1 VIASGNAAVANGVL
15 GTVDPSLLL
24 NDTYRLRLVAYGTNG
39 RAEVIEDQINIEGEL
54 KLGNFRLSFTDLAVP
69 VTGIPIS
76 LTRTYDTLTA
86 NQQDDFGYGWR
97 MEFRDTDLRTSL
109 GKRSEAEEELGRYP
123 AFKDNTKVF
132 ITLPGGKREAYTFK
146 AKRVEYFQEGGQRYG
161 TGNLANYLYEATF
174 ESEKGSTNKLTVE
187 KSSIFTRNASGSYSG
202 FQGQPFNP
210 ADTLFG
216 GVYVLTSKDGS
227 KYRIDAATGDL
238 LTVQDT
244 NGNTLTYSDSEI
256 KSSTGQKVTFERDA
270 QGRIVAVK
278 DPMGELLRY
287 GYDAQGDLVS
297 VTDQEKNV
305 TKFVYDATYDD
316 PNIAGVNDGG
326 RSRKAH
332 YLREVIDPLNRS
344 GARLDYDPV
353 TGRLIKTTNAAGQT
367 IETSYDPD
375 NSIQVIKDA
384 AGNPTEYEYDIRGNV
399 VRQTNAIGATV
410 SLKYEDVNNP
420 TSVTETRD
428 ANGIVTKYE
437 YDLKGNLT
445 WKTEGYCG
453 CAGVVPGKTYYTYD
467 SFGNMTNLV
476 LPTGASMVM
485 DYDSKGQ
492 MLFMKDGKGNVIQ
505 AFTYYENGLTKTETD
520 TSGTSQYFYN
530 DLGDLTKSIDPDG
543 SITTMSY
550 DFNGK
555 LKRMVE
561 DKGTPNDLTDDEVST
576 FDYDKLGR
584 EKLADYGDGIW
595 VKYDYEGAGGDW
607 SKLEAPTIGKMER
620 KLTADGKLA
629 GWVTPSG
636 GTPTFIYD
644 NAGRLWKETD
654 EAGVVTTEYS
664 YDRAGRVSSVKD
676 VQTGAVASKQ
686 YDLGNRV
693 TEEVDPLLG
702 FVRYEYYDARNGGK
716 LKSTTRGQ
724 YVRNA
729 AGDLV
734 VDTTVALQTT
744 SFEYNGSS
752 TTVIDAQ
759 GRRTTAVQNAYALPT
774 ETIFENRNGKDYKAT
789 QSYLYANNLQEA
801 KDYPTRIVDI
811 GGNDRVYTYD
821 TTGRLK
827 TATDLGDGVYSYTY
841 GDDGLA
847 VLTSPDG
854 ETLSYGYDD
863 LGNLNKITYGDGT
876 FRTLGY
882 DNTTNELKTITLAS
896 TETIT
901 YTADDTARTQTQ
913 TTSTGLSTV
922 TQFTEA
928 GAIKSVTDNTG
939 TTTYRY
945 NTEGGLAGI
954 DMPNGGSVSYTYDIL
969 GRVKTLKEKAS
980 TTGVEYTTEYD
991 YDTFGNL
998 VRVKDP
1004 AQGIT
1009 TMKYDT
1015 LNRLKERNLPN
1026 GMKTEWG
1033 YDALDRIE
1041 TVIHKDAQGLV
1052 ISSVSYERKA
1062 SGEPVKITRED
1073 GTYTKLQYDAALR
1086 VTNEQ
1091 FYNTQ
1096 NVLLDERT
1104 YVYDNDGKRIATISA
1119 IGTRT
1124 YNYTDGYQLD
1134 SITATGVNE
1143 DYDYDVNGRMDLMQR
1158 DGQSLDLDHD
1168 VYDRLTAV
1176 KNLSS
1181 GTTTNYIY
1189 DGGGRRVKATS
1200 AGNERYFLVTPA
1212 SGSGLEST
1220 DLMFDQVGNISANYI
1235 YAGGY
1240 SPFMKLDAS
1249 GNPVYYLTDGMGSVI
1264 GMANQSGQ
1272 SVAKFSY
1279 DSFGNIRNQSGS
1291 LADATGGDFRFQGQW
1306 LESATGIYHF
1316 RARDYDS
1323 KTGNFLSRD
1332 PVDPNS
1338 QEPEAMN
1345 PYQAMYNNPYV
1356 YSDPTGLV
1364 TIMELNISFK
1374 IQDILNASKTYTT
1387 NQIKQ
1392 YAFDKIGEAATG
1404 ILVRGLQS
1412 IMPATF
1418 NASSLLD
1425 TFDAIK
1431 GGAKGLKPSAIFE
1444 RLAINAVCSI
1454 FGNIASD
1461 AFRFDVRYN
1470 SKNLTRPIT
1479 NGFTCEEAKKGLG
1492 SPGGGRVSIDYMVK
1506 PTKPTELKRD
1516 GWLVGDFKFSV
1527 KDLYAKYVQR
1537 PVGFDQGKQWGAITQ
1552 HAKRYQYVPVTTF
1565 VTWNPGNNYKDDLER
1580 LALKS
1585 GVAMIIISLRD

>member
-1 VIASGNAAVANGVL
+1 
-15 GTVDPSLLL
+15 
-24 NDTYRLRLVAYGTNG
+24 
-39 RAEVIEDQINIEGEL
+39 
-54 KLGNFRLSFTDLAVP
+54 
-69 VTGIPIS
+69 
-76 LTRTYDTLTA
+76 
-86 NQQDDFGYGWR
+86 
-97 MEFRDTDLRTSL
+97 M
-109 GKRSEAEEELGRYP
+109 
-123 AFKDNTKVF
+123 F
-132 ITLPGGKREAYTFK
+132 ITLPGGKREVYTFK

-187 KSSIFTRNASGSYSG
+187 KSSIFTRNPSGSYSG

-210 ADTLFG
+210 ADNLFG

-278 DPMGELLRY
+278 DPMNEYVRY
-287 GYDAQGDLVS
+287 DYDANGDLIK

-530 DLGDLTKSIDPDG
+530 DLGDLTKSIDGDG
-543 SITTMSY
+543 SITLMDY

-555 LKRMVE
+555 LKKMVE
-561 DKGTPNDLTDDEVST
+561 DNGTPNDLTDDKVAT
-576 FDYDKLGR
+576 FDHDKLGR
-584 EKLADYGDGIW
+584 ETLADYGNGVW
-595 VKYDYEGAGGDW
+595 MKYEYEGAGGNW

-620 KLTADGKLA
+620 KLTADGRLA

-644 NAGRLWKETD
+644 GAGRLWKETD

-664 YDRAGRVSSVKD
+664 YDQVGRVNSIKD
-676 VQTGAVASKQ
+676 VQTGAVASKK
-686 YDLGNRV
+686 YDAGNRV

-702 FVRYEYYDARNGGK
+702 FVKYEYDIPRNGGK

-724 YVRNA
+724 YIRNA

-734 VDTTVALQTT
+734 VDATVALQTT

-759 GRRTTAVQNAYALPT
+759 GRRTTAVQNEYSLPT
-774 ETIFENRNGKDYKAT
+774 ETIFENRNGKNYKAT

-821 TTGRLK
+821 TSGKLK
-827 TATDLGDGVYSYTY
+827 TATDLGDGVYNYTY
-841 GDDGLA
+841 SDNGLA
-847 VLTSPDG
+847 LLESP
-854 ETLSYGYDD
+854 LSQTKNGTNKESLGYTYDD
-863 LGNLNKITYGDGT
+863 LGNLASVKYSGQLARTMTYRAT
-876 FRTLGY
+876 
-882 DNTTNELKTITLAS
+882 DNRLNSTTLANGDS
-896 TETIT
+896 VTYAYNDAGQVTTQTGTGVGTTTMT
-901 YTADDTARTQTQ
+901 YTANGAVK
-913 TTSTGLSTV
+913 TV
-922 TQFTEA
+922 TD
-928 GAIKSVTDNTG
+928 SMG
-939 TTTYRY
+939 TTTYSYDVLTSQLSR
-945 NTEGGLAGI
+945 I
-954 DMPNGGSVSYTYDIL
+954 DNSNGSSIAYTYDL
-969 GRVKTLKEKAS
+969 AGRVKTQTERGIS
-980 TTGVEYTTEYD
+980 TGGGYTTEYT

-998 VRVKDP
+998 KSVKDP
-1004 AQGIT
+1004 TGGIT
-1009 TMKYDT
+1009 TMNYDT
-1015 LNRLKERNLPN
+1015 LNRLTTRDMPN
-1026 GMKTEWG
+1026 GVTTTWT
-1033 YDALDRIE
+1033 YDQLDRIE
-1041 TVIHKDAQGLV
+1041 SVTHKNGNTVLA
-1052 ISSVSYERKA
+1052 SVAYARNA
-1062 SGEPVKITRED
+1062 SGEPNKITRED
-1073 GTYTKLQYDAALR
+1073 GTYTKLQYDTALR
-1086 VTNEQ
+1086 ITRES
-1091 FYNTQ
+1091 FYNAQ
-1096 NVLLDERT
+1096 NVLLDEST
-1104 YVYDNDGKRIATISA
+1104 YVYDAAGKRIAKVTALDNQI
-1119 IGTRT
+1119 
-1124 YNYTDGYQLD
+1124 YKYDKGYQLD
-1134 SITATGVNE
+1134 SITGTNPE
-1143 DYDYDVNGRMDLMQR
+1143 DYGYDTNGRVDLIQR
-1158 DGQSLDLDHD
+1158 DGQTLNLDHD

-1176 KNLSS
+1176 KNLTSS
-1181 GTTTNYIY
+1181 TTTNYFYNGQGHRITATNGSTTRKFLIAPVM
-1189 DGGGRRVKATS
+1189 GGG
-1200 AGNERYFLVTPA
+1200 LD
-1212 SGSGLEST
+1212 ST
-1220 DLMFDQVGNISANYI
+1220 DMMLDESGNVTANYV
-1235 YAGGY
+1235 YGGGS
-1240 SPFMKLDAS
+1240 SPFMKLDAN
-1249 GNPVYYLTDGMGSVI
+1249 GNPVYYLSDGMGSVI
-1264 GMANQSGQ
+1264 GLANQSGQ
-1272 SVAKFSY
+1272 SAAKFSY
-1279 DSFGNIRNQSGS
+1279 DAFGNILNQSGS
-1291 LADATGGDFRFQGQW
+1291 LTDSTGGDFRFQGQW
-1306 LESATGIYHF
+1306 LESVTGIYNF

-1323 KTGNFLSRD
+1323 KTGTFLSRD
-1332 PVDPNS
+1332 PVDPNE
-1338 QEPEAMN
+1338 QQPEAMN

-1356 YSDPTGLV
+1356 YSDPSGGYSLS
-1364 TIMELNISFK
+1364 ELNTSENIQKILDGIQNELQKQVRQAITDKAKGLIGDMIQSVIKTLLPADSIFLSVDILQRLEK
-1374 IQDILNASKTYTT
+1374 GSNGGDDGAAGKKFEDIIQDKICDMLAGSYQQYTKNLWLEPRVATSGTPESDGFNCGDTRTPTRGRYAALPLRAKTPRPDFIFKEGGPRNTDYARNSKWKKSYLIGDIKITGNAMV
-1387 NQIKQ
+1387 
-1392 YAFDKIGEAATG
+1392 DKIGSTQWQAMMNYATVRNKHEYTPVALFVTFTAPTAGQRRKAEGEALRYGVLTP
-1404 ILVRGLQS
+1404 ILS
-1412 IMPATF
+1412 IIP
-1418 NASSLLD
+1418 
-1425 TFDAIK
+1425 
-1431 GGAKGLKPSAIFE
+1431 
-1444 RLAINAVCSI
+1444 R
-1454 FGNIASD
+1454 FG
-1461 AFRFDVRYN
+1461 
-1470 SKNLTRPIT
+1470 
-1479 NGFTCEEAKKGLG
+1479 KKG
-1492 SPGGGRVSIDYMVK
+1492 
-1506 PTKPTELKRD
+1506 
-1516 GWLVGDFKFSV
+1516 
-1527 KDLYAKYVQR
+1527 
-1537 PVGFDQGKQWGAITQ
+1537 
-1552 HAKRYQYVPVTTF
+1552 
-1565 VTWNPGNNYKDDLER
+1565 N
-1580 LALKS
+1580 AL
-1585 GVAMIIISLRD
+1585 RT